1 VKFALISEAAV
12 AATDHKR
19 VLERDGR
26 QAGKPGEAEL

>member
-1 VKFALISEAAV
+1 MSEAAV
-12 AATDHKR
+12 AATDHYG